1 MHIQIDTR
9 ENKKRITNATKYYT
23 NNNHTVENK
32 QLLYGDYIFDD
43 TVCFEYKTMKDFIA
57 SILNHKVF
65 NQAINQ
71 SQHYP
76 YHFVIV
82 DGDIKKRTKAI
93 SDLYYRGN
101 VRFSLNQYYGAIA
114 RLNTYTTVLHS
125 LGGKQE
131 AFKLME
137 KQAIK
142 CLDDTVLVKKFNKKK
157 EDSPA
162 FNFLVYCVHE
172 VNINRAEKIC
182 NELGLKTHEDLMNLT
197 YDDLVS
203 IDGIGDKI
211 AKVIMEDLR

>member
-1 MHIQIDTR
+1 
-9 ENKKRITNATKYYT
+9 
-23 NNNHTVENK
+23 
-32 QLLYGDYIFDD
+32 
-43 TVCFEYKTMKDFIA
+43 MKDFIA

-71 SQHYP
+71 TQHYP
-76 YHFVIV
+76 YHFVII

-93 SDLYYRGN
+93 TDLYYRGN
-101 VRFSLNQYYGAIA
+101 VHFNLKQYYGAISS
-114 RLNTYTTVLHS
+114 LNTYTTVLHS

-137 KQAIK
+137 AQAKK
-142 CLDDTVLVKKFNKKK
+142 CLDDTLLIKKFNKRK

-182 NELGLKTHEDLMNLT
+182 NELGLETHEDLMNLT
-197 YDDLVS
+197 HDDLTS
-203 IDGIGDKI
+203 ISGIGDKLATI
-211 AKVIMEDLR
+211 IMKDLH